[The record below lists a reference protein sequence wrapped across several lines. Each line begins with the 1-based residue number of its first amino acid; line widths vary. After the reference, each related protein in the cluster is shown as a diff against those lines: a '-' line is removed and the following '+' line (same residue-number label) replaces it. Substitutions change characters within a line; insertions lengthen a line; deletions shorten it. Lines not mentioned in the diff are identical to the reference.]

1 MRSLNK
7 KTWSEK
13 RKIQNNKDPLSR
25 VEKGLRRAIEG
36 PGRAIPTRASRKME
50 ADREEP
56 ERGKGAFLTKKK
68 RRPTKRGSPTKT
80 NSKKFWKQEKR
91 KNKAHRKVR
100 RE

>member
-1 MRSLNK
+1 
-7 KTWSEK
+7 
-13 RKIQNNKDPLSR
+13 
-25 VEKGLRRAIEG
+25 
-36 PGRAIPTRASRKME
+36 ME

-68 RRPTKRGSPTKT
+68 RRPTNRGSPTET
-80 NSKKFWKQEKR
+80 NSKSSGNRKKR

>member
-1 MRSLNK
+1 
-7 KTWSEK
+7 
-13 RKIQNNKDPLSR
+13 
-25 VEKGLRRAIEG
+25 
-36 PGRAIPTRASRKME
+36 ME
-50 ADREEP
+50 VDREEP

-68 RRPTKRGSPTKT
+68 RRPTNRGSPTKT